1 MHTRPLILVTP
12 TTQPC
17 GAELADASIS
27 LSEAYLRALVDAGG
41 VPLVAACQPDRRYLA
56 AAVARCDGVLLTG
69 GEDIQPE
76 LYSAAVS
83 PALRATVKLVEP
95 TRDVFE
101 LMLVREVFRQ
111 RKPVFAICRGH
122 QMLNVALGGTL
133 LVDLPTQHPG
143 QLGHRWLDRKCE
155 PVHPITISPGSR
167 LAGLLR
173 ATRIGVNSTHHQA
186 INQVAELLIAT
197 ARSTDGVVEAME
209 LSPAHAG
216 ALPWL
221 LSVQFHPERLVAAHP
236 RFRALFRGFVRACA
250 ESARTGL
257 G

>member
-12 TTQPC
+12 TTQPR

-27 LSEAYLRALVDAGG
+27 LSDAYVRALVDAGG
-41 VPLVAACQPDRRYLA
+41 VPLVAACQPDHRYVA
-56 AAVARCDGVLLTG
+56 AALARCDGVLLTG

-76 LYSAAVS
+76 LHSPVVS

-95 TRDVFE
+95 ARDVFE
-101 LMLVREVFRQ
+101 LLLIRELFRQ

-133 LVDLPTQHPG
+133 FVDLPTQLPG
-143 QLGHRWLDRKCE
+143 ELGHRRLDRKCE
-155 PVHPITISPGSR
+155 PVHAIAITPGSR

-186 INQVAELLIAT
+186 VDRVADLLVAT
-197 ARSTDGVVEAME
+197 GRSADGVVEAME
-209 LSPAHAG
+209 LSQIHAG

-250 ESARTGL
+250 ESARTGP